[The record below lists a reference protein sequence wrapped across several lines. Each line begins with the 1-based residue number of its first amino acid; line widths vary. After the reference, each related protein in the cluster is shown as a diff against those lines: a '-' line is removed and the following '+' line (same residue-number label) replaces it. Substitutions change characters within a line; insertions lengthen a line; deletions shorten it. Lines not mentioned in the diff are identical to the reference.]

1 MQFTIHAAKTHL
13 SKLIDAALAGEEVVI
28 AKGKNPVAKI
38 VPIPQGRFK
47 IGVLKN
53 KLTGAGP
60 DFFEPM
66 EEEEV
71 ERWEGRE

>member
-13 SKLIDAALAGEEVVI
+13 SKLIDAALSGEEVVI

-38 VPIPQGRFK
+38 VPLPQGRFK
-47 IGVLKN
+47 IGLLKN

-66 EEEEV
+66 EDEELA
-71 ERWEGRE
+71 RWESGA

>member
-13 SKLIDAALAGEEVVI
+13 SKLIDAALSGEEVII

-38 VPIPQGRFK
+38 VPLPQGRFK
-47 IGVLKN
+47 IGLLKN

-66 EEEEV
+66 EDEELA
-71 ERWEGRE
+71 RWESGE